1 MKEMSEKQMYRIL
14 NLVSLL
20 ALSYYVASSINYI
33 FESDSHIY
41 SYDTQSNDRWSTAQL
56 EVYKFDK

>member
-20 ALSYYVASSINYI
+20 ALSYYVASSIKYI
-33 FESDSHIY
+33 FESDSQIY
-41 SYDTQSNDRWSTAQL
+41 SYDNQSNDRWSTAKLKTHQL
-56 EVYKFDK
+56 D